1 MILETAKKI
10 HVLVCPLNWGLG
22 HATRCI
28 PIVHS
33 LLSKGVSVTLAA
45 SGRNRFLLKEEF
57 PLLEVIEF
65 HGFSPE
71 YPTNG
76 NMLFKMFKLIP
87 SFLWSIVS
95 EHFKLSKL
103 INDLN
108 INIVIS
114 DNRYGLW
121 NRKVKSILIT
131 HQLFIR
137 APQGWEGFNKILLR
151 VNRFLIS
158 RFDECWIPD
167 FPSDE
172 NLSGELSHL
181 KPLPKNCQFIGPL
194 SRLHHLPNGK
204 TIKEGI
210 LIVLSGPEPQ
220 REILE
225 GILSRQLEQ
234 MGIEALLIQGVAEKK
249 QKTTHK
255 GKLTMLNYANS
266 GQLSEF
272 LLTYPILICRPG
284 YTTIMDLAIFGG
296 KALFIPTPGQTEQEY
311 LADYFMKKGI
321 ALRVFQNDVNLKEN
335 IPLAY
340 NYKGFDPITSNQLF
354 EEKIELLIHR

>member
-28 PIVHS
+28 PIVNS
-33 LLSKGVSVTLAA
+33 LLSKGVNVTLAA
-45 SGRNRFLLKEEF
+45 SGRNRLLLKEEF
-57 PLLEVIEF
+57 PLLEVIDF
-65 HGFSPE
+65 KGFSPE
-71 YPTNG
+71 YPSNG
-76 NMLFKMFKLIP
+76 NMLLRMFRLIP

-95 EHFKLSKL
+95 EHLKLSGL
-103 INDLN
+103 IKSID
-108 INIVIS
+108 IDIVIS

-121 NRKVKSILIT
+121 NRKVKSIFIT

-137 APQGWEGFNKILLR
+137 APQGWQGFNKLLR
-151 VNRFLIS
+151 LVNRFFIS
-158 RFDECWIPD
+158 KFDECWIPD
-167 FPSDE
+167 FAGE
-172 NLSGELSHL
+172 NNLSGELSHL
-181 KPLPKNCQFIGPL
+181 KPVPKNCIFIGPL
-194 SRLHHLPNGK
+194 SRLQHLPKGK
-204 TIKEGI
+204 TVKEGI

-225 GILSRQLEQ
+225 SILVRQLEQ
-234 MGIEALLIQGVAEKK
+234 MDTKALLIQGIAEIK
-249 QKTTHK
+249 QKTIRK
-255 GKLTMLNYANS
+255 GNLTILNYANS

-284 YTTIMDLAIFGG
+284 YTTIMDLAIIGG

-321 ALRVFQNDVNLKEN
+321 AQRVVQNDINLVEN
-335 IPLAY
+335 IPSAY
-340 NYKGFDPITSNQLF
+340 HYKGFDPIISYQLF
-354 EEKIELLIHR
+354 QERVELLIHS